1 MNQAR
6 PASSGKTTNRWMRFG
21 LYAAGAVVVL
31 ALVVLGARWL
41 TGTGP
46 VADFLDTYPGHVAL
60 PETAPVGLPAWLGWQ
75 HFLNAFFIVLMVH
88 TGWKVR
94 TTQRPAAHW
103 VRNNKGLIKTKKSP
117 KRISLDL
124 WLHLSM
130 DALWVANGV
139 IFIVLLFATGQW
151 RRIVP
156 TSWDIVPNAVS
167 AGLQYVSLNWPLEN
181 GWVNYN
187 SLQLL
192 TYFLTVFIA
201 APLAIITGL
210 RMSSIWPTTAK
221 KLNRAYPIEVARALH
236 FPVMVYFVLF
246 TIVHVALVLST
257 GALRNLNHMFAARDD
272 QGWLGFI
279 LFAVSVVVMVG
290 AVFLA
295 RPIFV
300 GPVASLTGKVSR

>member
-1 MNQAR
+1 MNQET
-6 PASSGKTTNRWMRFG
+6 PTPSGALQNRWVRFA
-21 LYAAGAVVVL
+21 LYAAGAVVLL

-46 VADFLDTYPGHVAL
+46 LAGFVSRYPGHVPL

-75 HFLNAFFIVLMVH
+75 HFLNAFFIVLIIQ

-103 VRNNKGLIKTKKSP
+103 VRNNKGLIKTRRPP

-124 WLHLSM
+124 WLHLSL
-130 DALWVANGV
+130 DILWVLNGI
-139 IFIVLLFATGQW
+139 IFIILLFATGQW

-156 TSWDIVPNAVS
+156 TSWDIIPNAVS

-201 APLAIITGL
+201 APLAILTGL
-210 RMSSIWPTTAK
+210 RMSSIWPSKANR
-221 KLNRAYPIEVARALH
+221 LNRAYPIEAARALH
-236 FPVMVYFVLF
+236 FPVMLYFVLF
-246 TIVHVALVLST
+246 VIVHVTLVLST
-257 GALRNLNHMFAARDD
+257 GALRNLNHMYAARDD
-272 QGWLGFI
+272 HGWLGFTF
-279 LFAVSVVVMVG
+279 FAVSVVVMV
-290 AVFLA
+290 AASLLA